1 MENVLKGR
9 GMDASEQCE
18 QQAAN
23 EEGYE
28 AVITGLEQ
36 QDRSREGKCLLG
48 PLLLKGQRSGHG
60 QSWRLRVSVGLG
72 LAVLLTVSQMF
83 SSSRSRHLRTSF
95 FPRSPRRSKAHVYRV
110 MVTCALLSFLALSL
124 HPFPAQAFSQ
134 THPPDFAGIDRY
146 VTAQMQEAHI
156 PGLALGIVHG
166 DHIVHLRGFGVAN
179 PAGQPVTPHTPFIL
193 GSLSKSFTAVAI
205 LQVIDAGKMELDAP
219 VQRYLPW
226 FRVADRNASAQMR
239 VYQLLHQTSGLPT
252 TAGAEAMAGTGQ
264 ASLEQR
270 VRELSTVVLTQP
282 VGTTFQYSNA
292 NYLVLGLLVQVVSGQ
307 SYGAYIQQHIF
318 APLEMHHSF
327 VSLADATQH
336 GLATG
341 YRWWFGVPLPASL
354 PYLSDQLPAAFLISS
369 AQDMTHYL
377 MAHLTNGSSQ
387 RTPVLSGW
395 GMSELHQA
403 SALVSSSK
411 EGELYY
417 GMGWFIGATGGVST
431 IAHDGYTANFRAEM
445 VMVPSSDWGLVILV
459 NAYGLIALSTALDQI
474 TQGVTSLLMGHQPPP
489 ERISFS
495 LLYISIDLAILLLSA
510 LQIWLLVKVFCWRK
524 RVEHLKRQ
532 PGVLLTHA
540 LLRVAWEIVVPL
552 LLVIGLPLL
561 LNTPWPVMLL
571 YQPDIISW
579 LMAMMLLSI
588 GTATTKTL
596 LVILAWRKRQDQRRL
611 VVQARRLA
619 EGVATRRNDE
629 SKKEATAVNIG
640 YLRAD
645 SRKGSPF

>member
-1 MENVLKGR
+1 
-9 GMDASEQCE
+9 
-18 QQAAN
+18 
-23 EEGYE
+23 
-28 AVITGLEQ
+28 
-36 QDRSREGKCLLG
+36 
-48 PLLLKGQRSGHG
+48 
-60 QSWRLRVSVGLG
+60 
-72 LAVLLTVSQMF
+72 
-83 SSSRSRHLRTSF
+83 
-95 FPRSPRRSKAHVYRV
+95 
-110 MVTCALLSFLALSL
+110 
-124 HPFPAQAFSQ
+124 
-134 THPPDFAGIDRY
+134 
-146 VTAQMQEAHI
+146 
-156 PGLALGIVHG
+156 
-166 DHIVHLRGFGVAN
+166 
-179 PAGQPVTPHTPFIL
+179 
-193 GSLSKSFTAVAI
+193 
-205 LQVIDAGKMELDAP
+205 
-219 VQRYLPW
+219 
-226 FRVADRNASAQMR
+226 
-239 VYQLLHQTSGLPT
+239 
-252 TAGAEAMAGTGQ
+252 MAGTGQ

-270 VRELSTVVLTQP
+270 VRELSTVVLTEP

-327 VSLADATQH
+327 VSLAEATQH

-341 YRWWFGVPLPASL
+341 YRWWFGVPLPAAL

-377 MAHLTNGSSQ
+377 MAHLTNGSYQ
-387 RTPVLSGW
+387 RTPVLAGW

-403 SALVSSSK
+403 SALVSSK
-411 EGELYY
+411 NGGLYY

-445 VMVPSSDWGLVILV
+445 VMVPSQGWGIVILV
-459 NAYGLIALSTALDQI
+459 NAYGFIALSTALDQI

-532 PGVLLTHA
+532 PGVLLAHA
-540 LLRVAWEIVVPL
+540 LLLVTWEIVVPL
-552 LLVIGLPLL
+552 MLVIGLPLL

-579 LMAMMLLSI
+579 LVGMMLLST
-588 GTATTKTL
+588 GTAITRTL
-596 LVILAWRKRQDQRRL
+596 LAILACRKRQDHRRPVMQAIRL
-611 VVQARRLA
+611 V

-629 SKKEATAVNIG
+629 SRMEATAVG
-640 YLRAD
+640 LSVR
-645 SRKGSPF
+645 SWSP